1 MEALRAFRFKREN
14 TVIDRADPRVRA
26 LLSVSLAALS
36 LYAQSLEKQLLIIL
50 TALAVAAA
58 ARRLKRLA
66 GVIKAAL
73 PLSAMIFALN
83 WLFGPGTGL
92 VQPLVL
98 ALRFLALSAS
108 LSLFFMTTSPDE
120 LSLLLESM
128 RLPREYSMLVTMSF
142 RFVPTLA
149 LDVEAVMHAL
159 QSRGLELER
168 GSITRRVKNY
178 LYLMVPLI
186 VHEVRRSLMAAEA
199 LEARGFG
206 SPRKPSRYREL
217 RAKTSD
223 YLFIALLA
231 AYIVLFL
238 AL

>member
-1 MEALRAFRFKREN
+1 
-14 TVIDRADPRVRA
+14 VRA
-26 LLSVSLAALS
+26 LLSMSLAALS
-36 LYAQSLEKQLLIIL
+36 LYAQSVEKQLLVIL
-50 TALAVAAA
+50 TVLAVATL
-58 ARRLKRLA
+58 ARRLGKLA
-66 GVIKAAL
+66 EVMKAAL
-73 PLSAMIFALN
+73 PLSVIIFILN
-83 WLFGPGTGL
+83 WLVGPRTDL
-92 VQPLVL
+92 IQPLVL
-98 ALRFLALSAS
+98 ALRFLALSTS

-120 LSLLLESM
+120 LSLVLESM

-168 GSITRRVKNY
+168 GSIKKRVKNY

-186 VHEVRRSLMAAEA
+186 VYEVRRSLMAAEA

-206 SPRKPSRYREL
+206 SPRKPTRYREL
-217 RAKTSD
+217 RAKASD
-223 YLFIALLA
+223 YLFLILLA
-231 AYIVLFL
+231 VYIVIFL

>member
-1 MEALRAFRFKREN
+1 LPE
-14 TVIDRADPRVRA
+14 DPRVRA
-26 LLSVSLAALS
+26 LLSASLAALS
-36 LYAQSLEKQLLIIL
+36 LYAQSVEKHLMVIL
-50 TALAVAAA
+50 TVLAVAAV
-58 ARRLKRLA
+58 ARRLRKLA
-66 GVIKAAL
+66 GVVKAAL
-73 PLSAMIFALN
+73 PLSAVIFALN
-83 WLFGPGTGL
+83 WLVGSRTDL

-120 LSLLLESM
+120 LSLMLESM

-186 VHEVRRSLMAAEA
+186 VYEVRRSLMAAEA

-206 SPRKPSRYREL
+206 SPRKPTRYREL
-217 RAKTSD
+217 RAKRSD
-223 YLFIALLA
+223 YLFVVLLA
-231 AYIVLFL
+231 VYVALFL

>member
-14 TVIDRADPRVRA
+14 TVIDKADPRVRA
-26 LLSVSLAALS
+26 LLSASLAALS
-36 LYAQSLEKQLLIIL
+36 LYAQSVEKHLMVIL
-50 TALAVAAA
+50 TVLAVAAV
-58 ARRLKRLA
+58 ARRLRKLA
-66 GVIKAAL
+66 GVVKAAL
-73 PLSAMIFALN
+73 PLSAVIFALN
-83 WLFGPGTGL
+83 WLVGSRTDL

-120 LSLLLESM
+120 LSLMLESM

-186 VHEVRRSLMAAEA
+186 VYEVRRSLMAAEA

-206 SPRKPSRYREL
+206 SPRKPTRYREL
-217 RAKTSD
+217 RAKGSD
-223 YLFIALLA
+223 YLFVVLLA
-231 AYIVLFL
+231 VYVALFL

>member
-14 TVIDRADPRVRA
+14 TVIDKADPRVRA
-26 LLSVSLAALS
+26 LLSASLAALS
-36 LYAQSLEKQLLIIL
+36 LYAQSVEKHLMVIL
-50 TALAVAAA
+50 TVLAVAAV
-58 ARRLKRLA
+58 ARRLRKLA
-66 GVIKAAL
+66 RVVKAAL
-73 PLSAMIFALN
+73 PLSAVIFALN
-83 WLFGPGTGL
+83 WLVGSRTDL

-120 LSLLLESM
+120 LSLMLESM

-186 VHEVRRSLMAAEA
+186 VYEVRRSLMAAEA

-206 SPRKPSRYREL
+206 SPRKPTRYREL
-217 RAKTSD
+217 RAKRSD
-223 YLFIALLA
+223 YLFVVLLA
-231 AYIVLFL
+231 VYVALFL

>member
-14 TVIDRADPRVRA
+14 TVIDKADPRVRA
-26 LLSVSLAALS
+26 LLSASLAALS
-36 LYAQSLEKQLLIIL
+36 LYAQSVEKHLMVIL
-50 TALAVAAA
+50 TVLAVAAV
-58 ARRLKRLA
+58 ARRLRKLA
-66 GVIKAAL
+66 GVVKAAL
-73 PLSAMIFALN
+73 PLSAVIFALN
-83 WLFGPGTGL
+83 WLVGSRTDL

-120 LSLLLESM
+120 LSLMLESM

-186 VHEVRRSLMAAEA
+186 VYEVRRSLMAAEA

-206 SPRKPSRYREL
+206 SPRKPTRYREL
-217 RAKTSD
+217 RAKRSD
-223 YLFIALLA
+223 YLFVVLLA
-231 AYIVLFL
+231 VYVALFL

>member
-1 MEALRAFRFKREN
+1 MEALQAFRFKREN

-26 LLSVSLAALS
+26 LLSASLAALS
-36 LYAQSLEKQLLIIL
+36 LYAQSIEKQLLIIL

-66 GVIKAAL
+66 GVVKAAL

-83 WLFGPGTGL
+83 WLFGPRTGL

>member
-1 MEALRAFRFKREN
+1 MEALQAFRFKREN
-14 TVIDRADPRVRA
+14 TVIDRADPRARV
-26 LLSVSLAALS
+26 LLSLSLAALS
-36 LYAQSLEKQLLIIL
+36 LYAQSVEKQLLIISTVL
-50 TALAVAAA
+50 VVAAV
-58 ARRLKRLA
+58 ARRLRKLA
-66 GVIKAAL
+66 GVMKAAL
-73 PLSAMIFALN
+73 PLSAIIFILN
-83 WLFGPGTGL
+83 WLFGPQADP

-98 ALRFLALSAS
+98 ALRFLALSTS

-168 GSITRRVKNY
+168 GGFTKRAKNY

-186 VHEVRRSLMAAEA
+186 VYEVRRSLMAAEA

-206 SPRKPSRYREL
+206 SPRRPTRYQEL
-217 RAKTSD
+217 HAKASD
-223 YLFIALLA
+223 YFFIILLA
-231 AYIVLFL
+231 LYIVLFL
-238 AL
+238 VL

>member
-1 MEALRAFRFKREN
+1 MEALRAFKFKKEN
-14 TVIDRADPRVRA
+14 TIIDRADPRVRV

-36 LYAQSLEKQLLIIL
+36 LYAQSVEKQLLVI
-50 TALAVAAA
+50 LAVVVVAAV
-58 ARRLKRLA
+58 ARRAGKLA
-66 GVIKAAL
+66 RVVKVAL
-73 PLSAMIFALN
+73 PLSFVIFVLN
-83 WLFGPGTGL
+83 WLVGPRADL
-92 VQPLVL
+92 IQPLVL
-98 ALRFLALSAS
+98 ALRFLALSTS

-168 GSITRRVKNY
+168 GGIVKRVKNY

-186 VHEVRRSLMAAEA
+186 VYEVRRSLMAAEA

-206 SPRKPSRYREL
+206 SPRPPTRYQEL
-217 RAKTSD
+217 RAKKSD
-223 YLFIALLA
+223 LFLSFLIALFI
-231 AYIVLFL
+231 VFFL
-238 AL
+238 ML